1 MNVPG
6 LAVKRSV
13 TFSMVFIAMTG
24 FGIIGLQ
31 LLPVELFPDI
41 TFPVAV
47 VFVDY
52 EGASPEDMEA
62 LVTMPIEE
70 AVSSVSGIKN
80 ITSDSRQ
87 GVAFILLEFAWG
99 TDMQMAK
106 EEIRE
111 NLDLYGDMFPQEMRD
126 PLVVAFDP
134 GMMPIAFLG
143 VSGDM
148 PTHELRAIAKD
159 QIEPLLERVPG
170 VAIAATTGG
179 LDRQIQVRL
188 DPVRMRARKVAVGQV
203 VNSISMENRQMP
215 AGTFDQGQIT
225 YAVHTQGKYTDVE
238 QIAETIVGY
247 AGSSPVRVRDVADV
261 VDTFKEET
269 AGTHINGAPGVLMI
283 VMKQSDANTV
293 KVANQ
298 VLREIPFINS
308 ILPPGV
314 RLSTI
319 FEQAGFIERSLGNL
333 ATTAIMAFIMAAI
346 VLLVFLR
353 NMRASMIVVMSIPLS
368 LLFAFFAMYLLELN
382 LNIISLAGLALALG
396 MLVDNSIVVL
406 ENTVRFIEEGQ
417 DPMEA
422 AVNGPSEILMAIAAS
437 TLTTISV
444 FIPVL
449 FVPGIAG
456 VMFKDMAITICV
468 SLAASLFVAVS
479 LVPLMGSRMLRPEGE
494 RKPLRSGALRRL
506 NEWIGNR
513 LEGLESTYSRHLD
526 WVLGHRRFTVFTA
539 IIVFFASMGLFFVID
554 REWLPETQEEQII
567 IRAERAPGTSIKEM
581 EQTMARLEHI
591 AMENVPEAYAV
602 TTSYGPG
609 EGFAS
614 FSSTASNQGQ
624 LEINIVEIGQRER
637 NTVEIRDQLM
647 PLLEQEPGVELTAQ
661 LGGGMHM
668 MTGGDVIIE
677 IYGHDLE
684 QGQAIAMD
692 LIEGIGKL
700 DHIISVSSSY
710 AQGRPE
716 LEVKLNRDQ
725 ISSLGLS
732 GSVITSTLSTYMRG
746 TVATWY
752 TEGAREHEVLVRA
765 DEPYRNTAA
774 AIKDLLIATP
784 TGAHIPMA
792 DFITLEPSRAPV
804 TINRK
809 NEQRVVYVNIDVKGA
824 KLGTVTREVQ
834 QLLESYNWPV
844 GYQWTVG
851 GAAEDMM
858 ESFFWLLVALMGGSI
873 LVYMVM
879 ASQFESLLDPFIIIF
894 TIPLSFVGVAWALF
908 LTRTALSVV
917 AMIGIIILVGI
928 VVNNAIV
935 MIDYIEQL
943 RQRGLEMFEAVRT
956 AARRRLRPILMTALT
971 TILAM
976 VPLALAL
983 GTGAELWA
991 PMARSVIGGLTAA
1004 TFLTLMIIPTVYTI
1018 LGDLR
1023 LSFAEKRAAKRRT
1036 LSRRYERMSERE
1048 RGSEPPEVIS

>member
-1 MNVPG
+1 MNVPQ

-13 TFSMVFIAMTG
+13 TFSMIFIAMTG
-24 FGIIGLQ
+24 FGIMGLQ

-52 EGASPEDMEA
+52 EGASPEDMES
-62 LVTMPIEE
+62 LVTRPIEE

-99 TDMQMAK
+99 TDMEMAK

-111 NLDLYGDMFPQEMRD
+111 NLDMYGDMFPQEMRD

-134 GMMPIAFLG
+134 SLMPISFLG

-170 VAIAATTGG
+170 VALAATTGG
-179 LDRQIQVRL
+179 LDRQIQVLL
-188 DPVRMRARKVAVGQV
+188 DPVRVRARRVAVGQLV
-203 VNSISMENRQMP
+203 TAISREYRQMP
-215 AGTFDQGQIT
+215 AGKFAQGQIT

-247 AGSSPVRVRDVADV
+247 AGSSPIRVRDVANV
-261 VDTFKEET
+261 VDTFEEET

-319 FEQAGFIERSLGNL
+319 FEQSGFIERSLGNL

-368 LLFAFFAMYLLELN
+368 MLFAFFAMYLLDLN
-382 LNIISLAGLALALG
+382 LNIISLAGLALAVG

-406 ENTVRFIEEGQ
+406 ENTVRFVEEGQ

-444 FIPVL
+444 FVPVL

-526 WVLGHRRFTVFTA
+526 WVLGHRRLTIGATV
-539 IIVFFASMGLFFVID
+539 LFFFGSMFLMVFVD
-554 REWLPETQEEQII
+554 REWIPETQEEQII

-581 EQTMARLEHI
+581 EQTMARLETI
-591 AMENVPEAYAV
+591 AMENVPEAYAI

-614 FSSTASNQGQ
+614 FSSTASNQG
-624 LEINIVEIGQRER
+624 
-637 NTVEIRDQLM
+637 
-647 PLLEQEPGVELTAQ
+647 
-661 LGGGMHM
+661 
-668 MTGGDVIIE
+668 
-677 IYGHDLE
+677 
-684 QGQAIAMD
+684 
-692 LIEGIGKL
+692 
-700 DHIISVSSSY
+700 
-710 AQGRPE
+710 
-716 LEVKLNRDQ
+716 
-725 ISSLGLS
+725 
-732 GSVITSTLSTYMRG
+732 
-746 TVATWY
+746 
-752 TEGAREHEVLVRA
+752 
-765 DEPYRNTAA
+765 
-774 AIKDLLIATP
+774 
-784 TGAHIPMA
+784 
-792 DFITLEPSRAPV
+792 
-804 TINRK
+804 
-809 NEQRVVYVNIDVKGA
+809 
-824 KLGTVTREVQ
+824 
-834 QLLESYNWPV
+834 
-844 GYQWTVG
+844 
-851 GAAEDMM
+851 
-858 ESFFWLLVALMGGSI
+858 
-873 LVYMVM
+873 
-879 ASQFESLLDPFIIIF
+879 
-894 TIPLSFVGVAWALF
+894 
-908 LTRTALSVV
+908 
-917 AMIGIIILVGI
+917 
-928 VVNNAIV
+928 
-935 MIDYIEQL
+935 
-943 RQRGLEMFEAVRT
+943 
-956 AARRRLRPILMTALT
+956 
-971 TILAM
+971 
-976 VPLALAL
+976 
-983 GTGAELWA
+983 
-991 PMARSVIGGLTAA
+991 
-1004 TFLTLMIIPTVYTI
+1004 
-1018 LGDLR
+1018 
-1023 LSFAEKRAAKRRT
+1023 
-1036 LSRRYERMSERE
+1036 
-1048 RGSEPPEVIS
+1048 